1 MYTLPHF
8 VISAY
13 RRCQHIVWSQRHD
26 ALQHIRTL
34 RVAQRP
40 VADSVKFSAGHVATK
55 RNHNHQTARRVRN
68 KRKTCIA
75 PAWLSLLCLCFP
87 VPSCM
92 VTAVPVRC
100 VTPRGKTFQT
110 RDAVREASSIIS
122 PGPRQEP
129 KRPGLGPREHKSG
142 HYGNVGRSQRNA
154 MSAAVDCVAGG
165 QPPPETG
172 LGSRERPTK
181 TAPLMATRQQAE
193 RDQVFIGRNRWE
205 QLQGELTPG
214 PRQQAKHVMNQNS
227 GLQEAAPVDPVVL
240 CLCVPVCFCV
250 FPVCLCVPLCPH
262 TSPCVHV
269 LRRCSFSFFLFLFLS
284 SFLSLSLS
292 PPQNKPSLSL
302 SRTHTRTHRRQ

>member
-1 MYTLPHF
+1 MANNSHKL
-8 VISAY
+8 
-13 RRCQHIVWSQRHD
+13 RHK
-26 ALQHIRTL
+26 L
-34 RVAQRP
+34 RVASCTHCRTSSFLRTGDVSTLSGRSDMMRCNTSAHCASPSVQLPTVLNLVPATWRQNATITTKLR
-40 VADSVKFSAGHVATK
+40 VACATSAK
-55 RNHNHQTARRVRN
+55 RASP
-68 KRKTCIA
+68 

-181 TAPLMATRQQAE
+181 TAPLMATRLQAE

-240 CLCVPVCFCV
+240 CVSVSLYVSVCSLCVPIPLHVCMC
-250 FPVCLCVPLCPH
+250 
-262 TSPCVHV
+262 T
-269 LRRCSFSFFLFLFLS
+269 
-284 SFLSLSLS
+284 
-292 PPQNKPSLSL
+292 
-302 SRTHTRTHRRQ
+302 